1 MFVFAGRYTRYAPLL
16 PSGAAELAERLL
28 IETGAMKPWMQRFY
42 ASPRNRA
49 GIERFAERFGPG
61 QLARM
66 ALRKRFMDDE
76 IRAALAAGA
85 TQVLVVGAG
94 YDTACMRLAAEFEDR
109 LFVEIDHPA
118 THESK
123 RAGVEALGAMRPNLR
138 LLSADLGETTLV
150 EALATLD
157 QAAGEA
163 DLGPERSEGV
173 GTRAGA
179 AEHDPSRAR
188 RREGNPWDAE
198 ARSIVI
204 AEGLLM
210 YLEREDVVRF
220 FAALHELT
228 GPGSRVAFT
237 YMRCDGHGRPYAG
250 KLASGITRVSL
261 KLLGE
266 ALRFCVADERE
277 LGDLVEPL
285 GWRYEPDPERFDL
298 GTRYLAPAGM
308 DDRERAD
315 VFEYMAVVDRAR

>member
-1 MFVFAGRYTRYAPLL
+1 MPKRGRPSHTAAKVARVFVFAGRYTRYAPLL
-16 PSGAAELAERLL
+16 PSGAAELAEKLL

-42 ASPRNRA
+42 ASARNRA
-49 GIERFAERFGPG
+49 RIERFADRFGPG

-109 LFVEIDHPA
+109 WFVEIDHPA
-118 THESK
+118 THELK

-150 EALATLD
+150 EALARLD
-157 QAAGEA
+157 QPA
-163 DLGPERSEGV
+163 
-173 GTRAGA
+173 
-179 AEHDPSRAR
+179 
-188 RREGNPWDAE
+188 WDAE
-198 ARSIVI
+198 ARTIVV

-210 YLEREDVVRF
+210 YLEREDVVGL

-237 YMRCDGHGRPYAG
+237 YMKCDAHGRPYAG
-250 KLASGITRVSL
+250 KVVSGITRLSL

-266 ALRFCVADERE
+266 QLRFCVGDERE
-277 LGDLVEPL
+277 LGELLQPL

-308 DDRERAD
+308 DDRDRAD
-315 VFEYMAVVDRAR
+315 VFEYMAVVNRSA